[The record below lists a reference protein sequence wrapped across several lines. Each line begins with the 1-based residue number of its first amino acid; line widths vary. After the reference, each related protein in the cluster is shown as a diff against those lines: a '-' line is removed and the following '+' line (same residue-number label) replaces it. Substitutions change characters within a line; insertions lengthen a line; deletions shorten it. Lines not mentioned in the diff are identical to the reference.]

1 MLFFRKKSLKWVIIF
16 YEPAKCKINEIS
28 IFYHLFCMAYFAK
41 IFKISLG
48 RRYSILKEA
57 DLELNITASVIP
69 WVIEI
74 LFSYEVTFLT
84 VALSKSG

>member
-1 MLFFRKKSLKWVIIF
+1 
-16 YEPAKCKINEIS
+16 
-28 IFYHLFCMAYFAK
+28 MAYFAK

-74 LFSYEVTFLT
+74 FFFVWGDLFNSCAFKIWLNRPNIDST
-84 VALSKSG
+84 

>member
-1 MLFFRKKSLKWVIIF
+1 
-16 YEPAKCKINEIS
+16 
-28 IFYHLFCMAYFAK
+28 MAYFAK

>member
-1 MLFFRKKSLKWVIIF
+1 
-16 YEPAKCKINEIS
+16 
-28 IFYHLFCMAYFAK
+28 MAYFAK

-84 VALSKSG
+84 VALSKSGNIDSS